1 MRRCC
6 NFSQQADRQSLGEE
20 TVTCA
25 IVSRTNI
32 IGLSKSDSF
41 KSVGKETTWL
51 SLSRLTSSHSANCS
65 SLAFCIDR
73 SIADFTMYW
82 RPPPPPACASES
94 NYGHFQLFPGW
105 KLWKRR
111 RVNTQLRGFRG
122 KKNDVGSQQRLSNIP
137 RKWQHKTMMNS
148 VCSCGN
154 LLFQHLNTKKKQW
167 PFWSRRQK
175 PHNQLKNCLCLG
187 FSHFPTESC
196 RTCLALVC
204 FFIFIIIFYVA
215 TGVRTNRITRRA
227 AQPCFRYSWYHIAT
241 ACQLFDNEVEARFWW
256 LMWQWGKVEREWLL
270 LKEKERERRKALIP
284 RRLWKWLRCDF
295 RLIMRIMLLLDNKSS
310 MIWFIF
316 SKNLYQYLID

>member
-25 IVSRTNI
+25 IVSSTNI
-32 IGLSKSDSF
+32 IGLSKSDSL
-41 KSVGKETTWL
+41 KSVGTETTRL

-82 RPPPPPACASES
+82 RPPLPPPACASEN

-137 RKWQHKTMMNS
+137 RKRQHKTMMHS
-148 VCSCGN
+148 GCSCGN
-154 LLFQHLNTKKKQW
+154 LLFQHLNTKKKKQW

-187 FSHFPTESC
+187 FSHFPTENC
-196 RTCLALVC
+196 QTCLALVC
-204 FFIFIIIFYVA
+204 FVFFYYYFLCSNRSLHQQNNKESSTALFQIQLVSHSNSLPIIRQRGGGTVLVA
-215 TGVRTNRITRRA
+215 DVT
-227 AQPCFRYSWYHIAT
+227 
-241 ACQLFDNEVEARFWW
+241 
-256 LMWQWGKVEREWLL
+256 MREGRKRMLL
-270 LKEKERERRKALIP
+270 LKEKEREREG
-284 RRLWKWLRCDF
+284 RL
-295 RLIMRIMLLLDNKSS
+295 
-310 MIWFIF
+310 
-316 SKNLYQYLID
+316 